1 MENPAGLD
9 AFDIMIIT
17 HFCSQRIP
25 SQNSIDFRLCVVTD
39 GRPPVMVKDDELN
52 LPVLIGGVVGGVVV
66 LIILICII
74 VACIR

>member
-1 MENPAGLD
+1 MKCALD
-9 AFDIMIIT
+9 NIKQF
-17 HFCSQRIP
+17 FFLQFS
-25 SQNSIDFRLCVVTD
+25 SQNIIVLSSYVTD
-39 GRPPVMVKDDELN
+39 GKPPVIAKDDELN

>member
-1 MENPAGLD
+1 M
-9 AFDIMIIT
+9 
-17 HFCSQRIP
+17 
-25 SQNSIDFRLCVVTD
+25 
-39 GRPPVMVKDDELN
+39 MVKDDELN